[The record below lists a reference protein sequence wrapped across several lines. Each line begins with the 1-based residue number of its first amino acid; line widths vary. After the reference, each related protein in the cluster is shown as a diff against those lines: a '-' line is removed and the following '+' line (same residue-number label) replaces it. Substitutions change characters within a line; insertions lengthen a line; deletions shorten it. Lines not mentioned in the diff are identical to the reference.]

1 MQIKQDLNLS
11 VFNMISCKCKCKF
24 DGTKCKSNQ
33 WCVKPIYVK
42 NIMFGILLHVIV
54 KMEYIQQVLDDSAI
68 IFDEVIES
76 YGGKIKTILTNFNEK
91 KET

>member
-1 MQIKQDLNLS
+1 
-11 VFNMISCKCKCKF
+11 
-24 DGTKCKSNQ
+24 
-33 WCVKPIYVK
+33 
-42 NIMFGILLHVIV
+42 MFGILLHVIV